1 LYYKPNHSSCQD
13 IFDKRTGSK
22 DSKEAKKASLSGVY
36 VNSAR
41 TTHNSKSI
49 GKQVTTETSLL
60 RKDFNADKFR
70 ALFHKLE
77 DKRKTSEV
85 NRLTTDLGFRSQ
97 AGPKS
102 NLNLVPRKKDSQ
114 HQHRKTFS
122 RDSNK
127 SGKAAK
133 NSHRDRS
140 IKPKSTLHT
149 SNGQSRSRDGESYR
163 SSIPIGE
170 FYSKHPNPELESKDI
185 DKTRKT
191 FLKSNEELSN
201 LQVAQ
206 NFARTKTRESSKGEE
221 QVSINQF
228 EDLGFL
234 FNKKLSNVEKMS
246 LLKLRKN
253 KLDLQES
260 GKDIAKKPAPLVIND
275 QLADYVKG
283 NRLVTRMSASD
294 SNRSSRRVDKQR
306 SSAHKPSDSF
316 DSNKALEAELEAH
329 NSSNYHQHQ
338 NLTNHFNDNFEIPS
352 RHQPSH
358 KSPTYSK
365 KVFGRRK
372 SFCEE
377 RGKERL
383 EKEVKCNLGASD
395 ISMTSGFSCRED
407 DSYNTIGYQGGSDLH
422 RSNSELLLRSMIS
435 SVSNSRTD
443 TSSKMMQVEQE
454 RANLIAYISSYTK
467 KNGKVPKTTLQFF
480 KIIRLIGKG
489 SFGKV
494 HLGLHL
500 LTRHKVA
507 IKCIDKEYI
516 MEEKA
521 QNKVVQEVTL
531 LKGMSHKNIIKIL
544 EVFEN
549 KKYVFIVTDFAEKG
563 DLLQYMK
570 EHGVFREQ
578 KAKPIIAQVLNGL
591 DFCHSRGIMHRDVKL
606 DNILLDR
613 DLKVKICDF
622 GVSRVMPKNG
632 QPIKE
637 RCGTPAYIAPEIIK
651 NQGYSGFLADVRAA
665 HAGVE
670 SRNPALRYGHGNHSL
685 QSEDHPRTAQ
695 TDHRVGFRFSRLR
708 EALGRVQRPDQVGQ
722 ADPGRCWSKTRL
734 AERRSRRS
742 GTTPG

>member
-1 LYYKPNHSSCQD
+1 MQ
-13 IFDKRTGSK
+13 
-22 DSKEAKKASLSGVY
+22 
-36 VNSAR
+36 
-41 TTHNSKSI
+41 
-49 GKQVTTETSLL
+49 
-60 RKDFNADKFR
+60 
-70 ALFHKLE
+70 
-77 DKRKTSEV
+77 
-85 NRLTTDLGFRSQ
+85 
-97 AGPKS
+97 
-102 NLNLVPRKKDSQ
+102 RKKEPL
-114 HQHRKTFS
+114 HRKTFS

-127 SGKAAK
+127 SGKGGK

-140 IKPKSTLHT
+140 NKPKSNLQT
-149 SNGQSRSRDGESYR
+149 SNGHSRSRDAESYR

-170 FYSKHPNPELESKDI
+170 FHSKNNNPDLESREI

-221 QVSINQF
+221 PVSINQF

-234 FNKKLSNVEKMS
+234 FNKKLSNIEKMS

-260 GKDIAKKPAPLVIND
+260 GKDIVKKPANLLINT
-275 QLADYVKG
+275 QLAEYVKG

-294 SNRSSRRVDKQR
+294 SNRSSRRVDRQHN
-306 SSAHKPSDSF
+306 SSRKLADSF
-316 DSNKALEAELEAH
+316 DSNRALEAELEAH
-329 NSSNYHQHQ
+329 NSSNYKLNQD
-338 NLTNHFNDNFEIPS
+338 LTNNFNDNFEIPS
-352 RHQPSH
+352 KHQPSH

-377 RGKERL
+377 RGKVRL
-383 EKEVKCNLGASD
+383 EKEVKCHIEASD
-395 ISMTSGFSCRED
+395 ISMTSGFSYKED
-407 DSYNTIGYQGGSDLH
+407 DSYNTIGFQGGSDLH

-443 TSSKMMQVEQE
+443 TSSKVLQVEQE
-454 RANLIAYISSYTK
+454 RANLIAYIGSYTK
-467 KNGKVPKTTLQFF
+467 TNGRIPKTTLQFF

-494 HLGLHL
+494 HLGIHL
-500 LTRHKVA
+500 LTRRKVA

-516 MEEKA
+516 LEEKA

-531 LKGMSHKNIIKIL
+531 LKGMTHKNVIKIL

-563 DLLQYMK
+563 DLLQFMK
-570 EHGVFREQ
+570 ENGVFREQ
-578 KAKPIIAQVLNGL
+578 KAKPIIAQILNGL
-591 DFCHSRGIMHRDVKL
+591 DFCHSRGILHRDVKL

-613 DLKVKICDF
+613 DLRVKICDF

-651 NQGYSGFLADVRAA
+651 NQGYSGFLADVLRAN
-665 HAGVE
+665 
-670 SRNPALRYGHGNHSL
+670 RRYGV
-685 QSEDHPRTAQ
+685 SESCCMRWSQGP
-695 TDHRVGFRFSRLR
+695 FPSK
-708 EALGRVQRPDQVGQ
+708 QRPF
-722 ADPGRCWSKTRL
+722 PSCTS
-734 AERRSRRS
+734 
-742 GTTPG
+742 